1 MIMKARKPK
10 SSPASRTE
18 VRREGPAATQTLTT
32 DSADVIDLVPACLNL
47 KKILVPIDFS
57 DDSRKALTYALRFAE
72 QFGATITLLHVVEPI
87 VYPAESGFVPV
98 EMQTMAASMQT
109 DAKTKLN
116 ALARQAIKPP
126 LSGEALVRTGSPFH
140 EIATLAKKL
149 DMDLIIIGTHGYT
162 GLKHLFLGST
172 AERVVRYAPCP
183 VLTVRQKEHEFI

>member
-1 MIMKARKPK
+1 MKKRKLK
-10 SSPASRTE
+10 SSPASAPA
-18 VRREGPAATQTLTT
+18 VRREGAATTQTAPA
-32 DSADVIDLVPACLNL
+32 DSADVINLVPACLNL

-57 DDSRKALTYALRFAE
+57 ENSRKALTYALRFAE
-72 QFGATITLLHVVEPI
+72 QFGASITLLHVVEPI
-87 VYPAESGFVPV
+87 IYPADSGFVPV

-116 ALARQAIKPP
+116 AIKPP
-126 LSGEALVRTGSPFH
+126 LTGEALVRTGSPFH

-149 DMDLIIIGTHGYT
+149 DIDLIIIGTHGYT